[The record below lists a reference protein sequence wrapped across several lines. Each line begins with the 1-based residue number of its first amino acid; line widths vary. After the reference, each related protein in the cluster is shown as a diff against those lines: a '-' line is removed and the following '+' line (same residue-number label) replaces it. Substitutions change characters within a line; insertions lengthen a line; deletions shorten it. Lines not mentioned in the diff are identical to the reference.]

1 MIDCSIPRYR
11 LDPIEWVPWHVFLVA
26 ISLWNDASLCD
37 NESFAIRFI
46 AHVFDKHPEAV
57 CCLITRIPCSGHF
70 TMRDQLVRFAARRR
84 RRRRRRRRLHN
95 CTMLCSGPRFVGWKG
110 HLFVCVCHRLFAC
123 VLRSVGSI
131 CCGSMDF
138 VYKTCILYLV
148 S

>member
-57 CCLITRIPCSGHF
+57 CCLITRIPCSGHN
-70 TMRDQLVRFAARRR
+70 TRDQLVRFAASISSTDEEEDVDWTIVLGLLVGRII
-84 RRRRRRRRLHN
+84 
-95 CTMLCSGPRFVGWKG
+95 CLCVLSSSSYILLLARFVSYGNG
-110 HLFVCVCHRLFAC
+110 FCV
-123 VLRSVGSI
+123 SS
-131 CCGSMDF
+131 
-138 VYKTCILYLV
+138 CILCQ
-148 S
+148 